1 MRVSL
6 IAFVCV
12 LMTCL
17 NARESQAQ
25 VLGMKD
31 YVRPVYLVIG
41 ATADDPVSVRGIWI
55 SEMRRAGYNVLS
67 WDEYTTLLRNEKQR
81 VLLSTLIAS
90 KDSSG
95 VKRDDLPQLLRMQGE
110 YWSNGYGST
119 LTQLIRDGLVEQWEV
134 VTPGRYSNSKSDWVR
149 FKEGA
154 TLPAATLN
162 APHTFHKLSY
172 NYIYR
177 ESLSCNYTLS
187 EIHGSI
193 NDITD
198 GRNEQMV
205 RFDFEQSMLA
215 TDCPNQIIGRLARSM
230 TPLKGTPTAAA
241 ATNIEVKRSG
251 DASAVASIS
260 TIVLTAKPGKN
271 CDGAEAEHMT
281 DALALGLLETF
292 DIVDRSALDLA
303 IKEQELGMTGLVR
316 DEDWI
321 QAGAL
326 AGAEAILTL
335 QAMCLGGS
343 SILKAKLISAESSL
357 LLLSAIG
364 TGVGPDAVAQKIA
377 DAHAQAKRGQ

>member
-1 MRVSL
+1 
-6 IAFVCV
+6 
-12 LMTCL
+12 
-17 NARESQAQ
+17 
-25 VLGMKD
+25 
-31 YVRPVYLVIG
+31 
-41 ATADDPVSVRGIWI
+41 
-55 SEMRRAGYNVLS
+55 
-67 WDEYTTLLRNEKQR
+67 
-81 VLLSTLIAS
+81 
-90 KDSSG
+90 
-95 VKRDDLPQLLRMQGE
+95 
-110 YWSNGYGST
+110 
-119 LTQLIRDGLVEQWEV
+119 
-134 VTPGRYSNSKSDWVR
+134 
-149 FKEGA
+149 
-154 TLPAATLN
+154 
-162 APHTFHKLSY
+162 
-172 NYIYR
+172 
-177 ESLSCNYTLS
+177 
-187 EIHGSI
+187 
-193 NDITD
+193 
-198 GRNEQMV
+198 
-205 RFDFEQSMLA
+205 
-215 TDCPNQIIGRLARSM
+215 M

-271 CDGAEAEHMT
+271 CDGTEAEHMT